1 MEYTRE
7 QIKFTTPQGKEL
19 IIKTYVTPDEQ
30 RAIDRVYGENQNAP
44 NLFHLLS
51 DEQFRQVVI
60 SWDGMAPAEA
70 LPALCSSQPKSEL
83 KFIMKKCGE
92 ITKDTE
98 ESDPSEPQSSTLG
111 GASAA
116 VNPQS

>member
-7 QIKFTTPQGKEL
+7 QAKFTTPMGKEL
-19 IIKTYVTPDEQ
+19 VLKTYVTPDEQ
-30 RAIDRVYGENQNAP
+30 RAIDKVYAEHKDSGL
-44 NLFHLLS
+44 LFHLLS
-51 DEQFRQVVI
+51 DEQFRQVVV
-60 SWDGMAPAEA
+60 SWDGLAPVEA
-70 LPALCSSQPKSEL
+70 LAALCSSQPKAEL

-98 ESDPSEPQSSTLG
+98 ESDPIEPQSSTLG

-116 VNPQS
+116 ESPQS